1 MNSDLFEVPVLPLLP
16 VHHVVEDRDHD
27 VPDLPLRHQGH
38 TQEGT
43 YHTWDEVDLVLAWRG
58 QEEESD
64 FK

>member
-1 MNSDLFEVPVLPLLP
+1 
-16 VHHVVEDRDHD
+16 VEDRDHD

-43 YHTWDEVDLVLAWRG
+43 YHTWDEVDLVLTWRG

-64 FK
+64 CTSIQSKVYICGLTRMLCV